1 MWFHTDMNADGYLR
15 VRVTAGAKK
24 ESIEQTERG
33 FRISVREK
41 AEENRANT
49 RVRELIANELC
60 VPLAR
65 VRIVSGHHAPSKM
78 IAVSR
83 GNSKI

>member
-1 MWFHTDMNADGYLR
+1 MDMDADGYLR

-24 ESIEQTERG
+24 ETIEATERG

-49 RVRELIANELC
+49 RVRELIADELG
-60 VPLAR
+60 VPLVR

-78 IAVSR
+78 ITIFR
-83 GNSKI
+83 GNSKS